1 MRKLT
6 LVIFGALAVSS
17 LAYALDQDQAEKVT
31 AVRQGA
37 LKVVGWNIGPMS
49 AMAKEEIPY
58 DADLFALHAERIAVL
73 TGMLPEVFK
82 ADTRDNPVDTE
93 ALDAIWEDFDEF
105 TRLANAAENQA
116 LQASA
121 MAKNKDFGD
130 ARAALGELGQAC
142 KDCHEKFR
150 ED

>member
-1 MRKLT
+1 MRMLM
-6 LVIFGALAVSS
+6 LIVAGIMAVSS
-17 LAYALDQDQAEKVT
+17 VAYALDQEQAEKVT
-31 AVRQGA
+31 DVRQGA
-37 LKVVGWNIGPMS
+37 LKVIGWNIGPMG
-49 AMAKEEIPY
+49 AMAKEEMPY

-82 ADTRDNPVDTE
+82 ADTRNNPVETE

-105 TRLANAAENQA
+105 TKLANAAENKA
-116 LQASA
+116 LAASA
-121 MAKNKDFGD
+121 MARDKDFAD